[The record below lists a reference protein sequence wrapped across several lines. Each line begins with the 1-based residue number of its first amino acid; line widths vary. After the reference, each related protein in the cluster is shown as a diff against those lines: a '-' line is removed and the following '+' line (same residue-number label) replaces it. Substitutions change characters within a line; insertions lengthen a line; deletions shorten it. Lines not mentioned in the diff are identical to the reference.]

1 LAYESDLEPLCLKH
15 GLGVICYYS
24 LASGFLTGKYR
35 SEADLSK
42 SPRGQGVKKYL
53 DARGFRILDALDQ
66 VAKRQ
71 NSTPPHVALA
81 WLIARPSITAPIAS
95 ATNLKQLDDLIEA
108 ADLELDQSSIDLLN
122 EAGEQ
127 NPKNQSRPLAAGN

>member
-81 WLIARPSITAPIAS
+81 RLIARPSITAPLAS

-108 ADLELDQSSIDLLN
+108 ANLELDQSSIDLLN